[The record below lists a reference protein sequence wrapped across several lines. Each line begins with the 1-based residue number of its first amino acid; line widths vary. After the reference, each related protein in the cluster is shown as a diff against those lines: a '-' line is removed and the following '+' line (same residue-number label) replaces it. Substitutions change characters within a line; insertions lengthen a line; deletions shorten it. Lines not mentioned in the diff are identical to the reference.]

1 MTARVLVIGLDGF
14 PHSLALR
21 LMEEGV
27 MPNFKALADE
37 GVFAQM
43 DSIFPTVS
51 NVAWTS
57 YQTGKNPGKF
67 GVYGF
72 AELTPEFE
80 LYIPNSTN
88 CRSKT
93 IQEIV
98 SEQGKKVISLGV
110 PGSYPPRPVNGITVG
125 GFLSPSLEKGVYP
138 PEALEILKETG
149 YLVDINPMKA
159 RESLEFFK
167 EENLRVLEGRI
178 KTLFHLWET
187 QPWDLFTIHF
197 MDTDR
202 MGHFMFR
209 WLDEE
214 EAGSENHRYYLD
226 FFRRI
231 DDMLGRVREKLDGD
245 TRLIV
250 LSDHGFC
257 RIRKEVQLNRWLQ
270 DRGYLSFSRPP
281 AHDLDFEA
289 ISPQS
294 KAFALVPGKIYIL
307 REGKW
312 KIGRVTESEYPAL
325 RQEIVNKLGSLTEAG
340 RPVCKQIL
348 KKEEAISGEYLDTS
362 PDIIIDPHDGYD
374 FKAGLKKNLIFET
387 GPISGMHTYH
397 DAMFYLKGADSLSK
411 RPVIYD
417 APATILNLLGIEI
430 PPDFDGVSLL
440 KEVRPLEY

>member
-1 MTARVLVIGLDGF
+1 MAAKVLVIGLDGF
-14 PHSLALR
+14 PHSLANR

-27 MPNFKALADE
+27 MPNFQALAGE

-67 GVYGF
+67 GVFGF

-88 CRSKT
+88 CKAKT
-93 IQEIV
+93 IQELL

-125 GFLSPSLEKGVYP
+125 GFLSPELSKGVYP
-138 PEALEILKETG
+138 PEALEILQETG
-149 YLVDINPMKA
+149 YMVDINPMKA

-167 EENLRVLEGRI
+167 EENREVFEGRVR
-178 KTLFHLWET
+178 TLFRLWDT

-214 EAGSENHRYYLD
+214 EKGSENYNYYRE
-226 FFRRI
+226 FFGWI
-231 DDMLGRVREKLDGD
+231 DGMLGKVREKLEPD

-289 ISPQS
+289 ISPQA
-294 KAFALVPGKIYIL
+294 KAFALVPGKIYLL
-307 REGKW
+307 REGKF
-312 KIGRVTESEYPAL
+312 KVGRVSEAECPEL
-325 RQEIVNKLGSLTEAG
+325 REEIIRKLGGLTEAG
-340 RPVCKQIL
+340 RPVCK
-348 KKEEAISGEYLDTS
+348 KVMRKEEAIWGDYLETA

-374 FKAGLKKNLIFET
+374 LKAGLKKNLIFET
-387 GPISGMHTYH
+387 GPISGMHTYY
-397 DAMFYLKGADSLSK
+397 DAMFYLRGTDSLAK

-417 APATILNLLGIEI
+417 VPATILNLLGLDI
-430 PPDFDGVSLL
+430 PADFDGANLL
-440 KEVRPLEY
+440 SS